1 MSLTSRIQ
9 NYTNSV
15 ANENLQ
21 SALTKGIDYTISIV
35 ASANPSM
42 LPAFAENKEVS
53 VAGGGKQEDGIDW
66 MGAEKG
72 VHLLDVRIGTGF
84 NTHCQPVPSSQ
95 AKDVENPKSIYYAL
109 SDNPVYW
116 IDNTNELY
124 IRPSP
129 TSWAITFVR
138 SSDGRTIND
147 NAETIVNIPL
157 PFIELVVLHAA
168 ECILMERLGDFRTK
182 LPTDLDADTTLFDQI
197 ADVSAS
203 ISYTFPTSEF
213 SDAITKAQNLID
225 GTTMAGDT
233 EPESVQYWLA
243 DEDEDMVQVTL
254 ATAAQELSRANS
266 ILSEFNAELG
276 AQSTQ
281 KQQALAEFQANLA
294 KKIQLYNTI
303 IQKIQVDYQWTQG
316 QLQVVNGKKQE
327 FIQINLGNAG
337 PKDNP
342 SESNAV

>member
-1 MSLTSRIQ
+1 MSLTSRII

-15 ANENLQ
+15 ASENLQ
-21 SALTKGIDYTISIV
+21 SALTKGIDYTISVV
-35 ASANPSM
+35 ASSNPAM
-42 LPAFAENKEVS
+42 LPAFAKNKEVS
-53 VAGGGKQEDGIDW
+53 LLGGAKQTAGINW
-66 MGAEKG
+66 MGTEKG
-72 VHLLDVRIGTGF
+72 VHLLDVRVGPGF

-116 IDNTNELY
+116 INNANLLF
-124 IRPSP
+124 IRPAP
-129 TSWAITFVR
+129 TGFGLSIVT
-138 SSDGRTIND
+138 SSADRIIND
-147 NAETIVNIPL
+147 SGESITNIPT

-225 GTTMAGDT
+225 GTTMQGDT